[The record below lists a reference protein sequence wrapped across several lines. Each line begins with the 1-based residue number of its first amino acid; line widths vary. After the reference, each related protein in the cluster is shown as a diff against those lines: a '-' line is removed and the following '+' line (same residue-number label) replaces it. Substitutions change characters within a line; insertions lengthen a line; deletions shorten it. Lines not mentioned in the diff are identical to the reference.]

1 MGGGLLLSG
10 KAVGWQIMLHCTFKQ
25 HRNREAAALS
35 RRNRDKLQLE
45 IDFLTARSSW
55 SMPTLAAGA

>member
-1 MGGGLLLSG
+1 
-10 KAVGWQIMLHCTFKQ
+10 MLHCTFKQ
-25 HRNREAAALS
+25 HRNSEAVALS